1 MSLGNLLIAAGL
13 LLLLAG
19 IAYKF
24 GLLGWFGNLPGDI
37 RFESGNTRFYF
48 PVTTMIL
55 VSILLSLLLIIFKR

>member
-24 GLLGWFGNLPGDI
+24 GLLGWFGDLPGDI
-37 RFESGNTRFYF
+37 KFESGNTKFYF
-48 PVTTMIL
+48 PVTTMLL
-55 VSILLSLLLIIFKR
+55 VSILLSLLLYIFKR

>member
-37 RFESGNTRFYF
+37 RYESGNTRFYF
-48 PVTTMIL
+48 PVTTMLL
-55 VSILLSLLLIIFKR
+55 VSILLSLLLYIFKR

>member
-37 RFESGNTRFYF
+37 RFESGNTRFYL

-55 VSILLSLLLIIFKR
+55 VSILLSLLLFIFKR

>member
-37 RFESGNTRFYF
+37 RYESGNTRFYF
-48 PVTTMIL
+48 PVTTMLL
-55 VSILLSLLLIIFKR
+55 VSILLSLLLFIFKR

>member
-1 MSLGNLLIAAGL
+1 MSLGNLLIATGL

-55 VSILLSLLLIIFKR
+55 VSILLSLLLFIFKR

>member
-37 RFESGNTRFYF
+37 RYESGNTRFYF

-55 VSILLSLLLIIFKR
+55 VSILLSLLLFIFKR

>member
-55 VSILLSLLLIIFKR
+55 VSILLSLLLYIFKR

>member
-55 VSILLSLLLIIFKR
+55 VSILLSLLLFIFKR

>member
-37 RFESGNTRFYF
+37 RYESDNMRFYF
-48 PVTTMIL
+48 PVTTMLL
-55 VSILLSLLLIIFKR
+55 VSILLSLLLYIFKR